1 LVEKSQADTLRDHL
15 NLKLD
20 QKFDFSQ
27 TSNVTADIKSF
38 CDVNKKRQWTEPS
51 IRASYT
57 RLLTQI
63 AKNRGI
69 TLEHLGKKT
78 KRPKFNKRL
87 QSTITAKP
95 VGTLEQTT
103 GEPSQQTQKIML
115 DKDGK
120 PIAEVRHWENFDA
133 EGVSATLNA
142 FYLLIRVTYPELEA
156 LTPDEKTSLGRMWLP
171 AFQRYLTENWAY
183 IGIPFLAT
191 MGIMLPKV
199 AEARKKN
206 KAKKEETPTNKK
218 AKEEQKER
226 KERKIICP
234 DCKAE
239 FNSFVTLRDH
249 KRICPKKP
257 KIVK

>member
-1 LVEKSQADTLRDHL
+1 LVDKSQADTLRDHL

-38 CDVNKKRQWTEPS
+38 IETNKKREWTEPS
-51 IRASYT
+51 VRASYN
-57 RLLTQI
+57 RLLQQL
-63 AKNRGI
+63 AKNRNI

-95 VGTLEQTT
+95 VGTIEQTT
-103 GEPSQQTQKIML
+103 GEPAQPQKIMV

-120 PIAEVRHWENFDA
+120 PVQQIVRQWENFDA

-191 MGIMLPKV
+191 MGIMLPKI
-199 AEARKKN
+199 ADARKKN
-206 KAKKEETPTNKK
+206 KAKKEDTPENKK
-218 AKEEQKER
+218 AAEEQKE
-226 KERKIICP
+226 KKSRKIICP